1 MIQVVPLVVVV
12 SLLACGAP
20 ERPSTAPRLADLRTH
35 PAVGCWS
42 LAVDGD
48 SGYAVVPRYLR
59 LDSTLWL
66 PHDTGSTARVLF
78 DSLSDGPGLR
88 DGTST
93 PYWLP
98 YPGLSDV
105 YVSWGDGFSGKL
117 TRLQVRTDT
126 LEGRLWDWTDISGP
140 HRVGSLVGH
149 RVRCEDAPI
158 DRAG

>member
-1 MIQVVPLVVVV
+1 VSRARGILLRVIQVVPFVGVVG
-12 SLLACGAP
+12 LLACGAP
-20 ERPSTAPRLADLRTH
+20 DRPRTTPRQADLQTH

-48 SGYAVVPRYLR
+48 SGYALVPRYLR

-88 DGTST
+88 DGTSV

-98 YPGLSDV
+98 YPGLATSTCRGV
-105 YVSWGDGFSGKL
+105 MACPESSPACRCGP
-117 TRLQVRTDT
+117 TRLRAACGIGLTSQART
-126 LEGRLWDWTDISGP
+126 
-140 HRVGSLVGH
+140 
-149 RVRCEDAPI
+149 A
-158 DRAG
+158 